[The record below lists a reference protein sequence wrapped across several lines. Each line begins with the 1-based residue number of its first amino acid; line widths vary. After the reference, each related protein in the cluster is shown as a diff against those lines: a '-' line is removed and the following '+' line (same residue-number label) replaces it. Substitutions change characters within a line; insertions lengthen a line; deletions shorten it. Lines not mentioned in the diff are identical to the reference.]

1 MVKFTATILQFEK
14 QGEKTGW
21 SYITIPA
28 DIAAKIKPGVKK
40 TFRVKGKLDDFAIKQ
55 IALLPMGTGDFI
67 MAINATMRKGTGKR
81 KGAMLKVEL
90 EADNK
95 EFKLSSDFVDCLSDE
110 PQALAFFKTLN
121 PGHQRYFSKWIDDA
135 KTEPTKTK
143 RIAQAINGLTRG
155 FGFGEMLR
163 DLKAKRQG

>member
-40 TFRVKGKLDDFAIKQ
+40 TFRVKGKLDDFVIQQ

-67 MAINATMRKGTGKR
+67 LPINGAMRKGTGKR
-81 KGAMLKVEL
+81 KGAMLKVQL
-90 EADNK
+90 EEDKK
-95 EFKLSSDFVDCLSDE
+95 EFKISSDFMECLADE
-110 PQALAFFKTLN
+110 PRAFEFFNTLT
-121 PGHQRYFSKWIDDA
+121 PGHQRYFSKWIDEA

-143 RIAQAINGLTRG
+143 RIAQAINGLTIG

-163 DLKAKRQG
+163 DLKAKRPG

>member
-21 SYITIPA
+21 SYITIPG
-28 DIAAKIKPGVKK
+28 DIAAKLKSGKK
-40 TFRVKGKLDDFAIKQ
+40 SFRVKGKLDNFPIKQ
-55 IALLPMGTGDFI
+55 IALLPMGSGDFI
-67 MAINATMRKGTGKR
+67 MPINATIRKGTGKR

-95 EFKLSSDFVDCLSDE
+95 EFKLSSDFMECLADE
-110 PQALAFFKTLN
+110 PQALTFFKTLT
-121 PGHQRYFSKWIDDA
+121 PGHQRYFSKWIDEA

-143 RIAQAINGLTRG
+143 RIVQAVNGLSNK

-163 DLKAKRQG
+163 DLKSKRQG

>member
-28 DIAAKIKPGVKK
+28 DLAAKLKSGKK
-40 TFRVKGKLDDFAIKQ
+40 SFRVKGKLDNFPIKQ
-55 IALLPMGTGDFI
+55 IALLPMGSGDFI
-67 MAINATMRKGTGKR
+67 MPINATMRKGTGKR

-95 EFKLSSDFVDCLSDE
+95 EFKLSSDFMECLTDD
-110 PQALAFFKTLN
+110 PQALAFFKTLT

-135 KTEPTKTK
+135 RTEPTKTK
-143 RIAQAINGLTRG
+143 RIAQAINGLSRK

-163 DLKAKRQG
+163 DLKAKKQG

>member
-1 MVKFTATILQFEK
+1 MVKFTATIMQFEK

-28 DIAAKIKPGVKK
+28 DIAAKLKSGKK
-40 TFRVKGKLDDFAIKQ
+40 SFRVKGKLDNFAIKQ
-55 IALLPMGTGDFI
+55 IALLPMGSGDFI
-67 MAINATMRKGTGKR
+67 MPINATMRKGTGKR

-95 EFKLSSDFVDCLSDE
+95 EFKLSSDFMECLADD
-110 PQALAFFKTLN
+110 PQALVFFKTLT

-143 RIAQAINGLTRG
+143 RIAQAVNGLSRK

-163 DLKAKRQG
+163 DLKARKQG

>member
-1 MVKFTATILQFEK
+1 MIRFTAIISQFEK

-40 TFRVKGKLDDFAIKQ
+40 TFRVKGKLDDFVIQQ

-67 MAINATMRKGTGKR
+67 LPINGAMRKGTGKR
-81 KGAMLKVEL
+81 KGAMLKVQL
-90 EADNK
+90 EEDKK
-95 EFKLSSDFVDCLSDE
+95 EFKMSSDFMECLADE
-110 PQALAFFKTLN
+110 PKALEFFKTLT
-121 PGHQRYFSKWIDDA
+121 PGHQRYFSKWIDEA

-163 DLKAKRQG
+163 DLKAKRPG

>member
-28 DIAAKIKPGVKK
+28 DIAAKLKPVKK
-40 TFRVKGKLDDFAIKQ
+40 SFRVKGKLDSFPIKQ
-55 IALLPMGTGDFI
+55 VALLPMGSGDFI
-67 MAINATMRKGTGKR
+67 MPINATMRKGTGKR

-95 EFKLSSDFVDCLSDE
+95 EFKLSSDFMDCLADE
-110 PQALAFFKTLN
+110 PQAMAFFKTLN
-121 PGHQRYFSKWIDDA
+121 PSHQRYFSKWIEDA

-143 RIAQAINGLTRG
+143 RIAQAVAGLSKKWG
-155 FGFGEMLR
+155 FPEMIR
-163 DLKAKRQG
+163 DLKAKKQG

>member
-40 TFRVKGKLDDFAIKQ
+40 TFRVKGKLDDFVIQQ

-67 MAINATMRKGTGKR
+67 LPINGAMRKGTGKR
-81 KGAMLKVEL
+81 KGAMLKVQL
-90 EADNK
+90 EEDKK
-95 EFKLSSDFVDCLSDE
+95 EFKLSSDFMDCLADE
-110 PQALAFFKTLN
+110 PRAFEFFNTLT
-121 PGHQRYFSKWIDDA
+121 PGHQRYFSKWIDEA

-143 RIAQAINGLTRG
+143 RIAQAINGLTRK